1 MLACVA
7 TLIGATLTAC
17 SAEGQTL
24 TPPFDTTQIHEVGS
38 QVARI
43 GDIDYIGTYYEN
55 EAYSCGRSGYFP
67 FLVIE
72 QEKLVGTLQPIWVM
86 LHGDGTGF
94 YKAGGAYVGD
104 EKRNDEESA
113 ATLGQTVLDYLGE
126 DGASDT
132 FIGDR
137 IRAGDR
143 VILGSLCDHD
153 LMLGL
158 GQPDPNNPRGGR
170 AEGLLA
176 NLAMLAAV
184 ESGAPNVDVRPTS
197 STWIFGA
204 SAGSYGAYALA
215 HNLWLREQRVSGLVM
230 DSGILGERT
239 FTLFDV
245 RRDTVANSKILAE
258 KLGPYFTDPR
268 LWAENAVASGFDVP
282 LFDVT
287 EMGDTECGGQEQ
299 LVAQARAAGYL
310 GNCAWLHGGLAEAIA
325 ASGDPVS
332 QIVRNYPGST
342 HTATTV
348 SGIAMQGRLRSWYAS
363 LTGQPP
369 PDIPRIVAPR
379 PASAS
384 GTPFDLN

>member
-1 MLACVA
+1 MLALVA
-7 TLIGATLTAC
+7 IAAMLTAC
-17 SAEGQTL
+17 SAGGPTL
-24 TPPFDTTQIHEVGS
+24 TPPFDTTQIHQIDS
-38 QVARI
+38 QVETI
-43 GDIDYIGTYYEN
+43 GGVQYRTTYYEN
-55 EAYSCGRSGYFP
+55 EAYSCGRTGVFP

-72 QEKLVGTLQPIWVM
+72 HADLVGTAQPIWVM
-86 LHGDGTGF
+86 LHGGGLGF
-94 YKAGGAYVGD
+94 YKPSGTYVGG
-104 EKRNDEESA
+104 EEHNDQESA
-113 ATLGQTVLDYLGE
+113 EALGGMVREYLGE
-126 DGASDT
+126 DGTSDT

-184 ESGAPNVDVRPTS
+184 ETGAPNVERRPTS

-215 HNLWLREQRVSGLVM
+215 HNLWLREQSVAGLVM
-230 DSGILGERT
+230 DSGVLGERT

-245 RRDTVANSKILAE
+245 RRDTVANSDVLAE

-268 LWAENAVASGFDVP
+268 LWAENAIARGFDVP

-299 LVAQARAAGYL
+299 LIAQARAAGYI
-310 GNCAWLHGGLAEAIA
+310 GNCAWLHGGLGEAIA
-325 ASGDPVS
+325 ASGDRDS
-332 QIVRNYPGST
+332 QIVRAYPGST
-342 HTATTV
+342 HTATNV
-348 SGIAMQGRLRSWYAS
+348 SGIAMQSRLRGWYAS
-363 LTGQPP
+363 ITGQPAP
-369 PDIPRIVAPR
+369 ARPTDPR
-379 PASAS
+379 PAP
-384 GTPFDLN
+384 G